1 MSVENHMRVGMYLI
15 SARQCWTSKTKHITI
30 FLVSGNA
37 FTA

>member
-1 MSVENHMRVGMYLI
+1 MSVENRMRVGMYLI
-15 SARQCWTSKTKHITI
+15 SERQCWISKTKRITI